1 MAKARKKTDSTRASH
16 DGHEFH
22 KAWVARKAMQLLLP
36 AGDLAGMAVEGLSP
50 SDQENASSETVCVA
64 DLTLYYGEHPSFADS
79 RRTEIVQFKYSVSHE
94 NVDFRMSHAKKT
106 VKKFARAYA
115 DFENKHGAKEVREKL
130 RFRLVTNRPV
140 FPALTEAIRGLA
152 ERTRLTGEAKKQAD
166 RFKRASLL
174 DDERLAEFAGKC
186 DVAGLAGNLGD
197 IKKDL
202 SNILADWSATR
213 DAVALARLGEMR
225 QMVRDKAGTEGEGRN
240 VITRMD
246 VLAALEIAS
255 EEDLLPC
262 SSKLPE
268 VGEIVEREQLSD
280 AVALVPGLAKPLLVH
295 AAGGMGKTVFMRS
308 LAEKLKDGHE
318 AVFFDCFAGGAYR
331 SPEDSR
337 HLPERG
343 LIHIANTL
351 ACRGLCDPVLPGS
364 HDVPSL
370 LKTFRRR
377 LEQSVETLARVSPER
392 KLLLFFD
399 AIDNAEVGAQARGE
413 DCFPTRLLES
423 FKHDPP
429 PDGVKIVASSR
440 SHRIPGDSALY
451 EKFKLSA
458 FSREETKEYLR
469 TRPPDASDVEIR
481 VAQARSRG
489 NPRILEHLVESDRDL
504 LDPSKIDEEIKLD
517 QLIQSRID
525 AALSNAFDQGYE
537 RNEMD
542 SFLAGLAVLPLPV
555 PAEEYA
561 KSQGIEEDAVKS
573 FASDMYPLL
582 EITEQGLTFRDE
594 PTETLII
601 EKYGSSEESLKR
613 IAENLLNHQE
623 QSVYAARALPELL
636 YRIGDGGRLFNLALD
651 EETFPEAVTGTV
663 GRRNI
668 RYARIKTAL
677 RYAADKRNYGQLV
690 GLLVEMST
698 VAGADRLGAEY
709 ILDYPDLVVAAKDAD
724 AVRRLFETR
733 PPWPGTRHARL
744 AIANALSGDMDEAYR
759 HAADTEEWIDHWR
772 SQPEED
778 GPVELDRKRP
788 EHLDI
793 AAIPFVRLTEGNSR
807 NASKFMKGWKD
818 WYSYEVWEHV
828 LAFSRQAGLP
838 EAATG
843 LPDQMKGNIAGL
855 TAALSF
861 AEADRTSREKLVGE
875 LAEACGTLDEPEFDT
890 DESWQRKRRYNLAE
904 GLCKVCGIAL
914 SLGLRTEALSIL
926 PFMSKTHPDVWSFFR
941 DGHPSFVRNI
951 VPLDVVLFLF
961 RVALNAAAEEK
972 EVQEK
977 DIIPRNLIRFCEGMR
992 DDLKGVEFKNELK
1005 SKMEELEQVKTGKS
1019 GSERATLTR
1028 EQKREAEQFLD
1039 IRLDSLLS
1047 LVKALSGLLGSPEGK
1062 AEEPFAKLLNTWAA
1076 AKETPEPY
1084 CTEKFSLFFHI
1095 MGCRISTLAL
1105 WMRNDL
1111 RKISV
1116 ETYIEHLHE
1125 REHVEVSTAIEVVAI
1140 LAKRQPMRVLAGE
1153 EAVKARSLIELED
1166 DVRDRAYLYADLARA
1181 VLPASVEE
1189 ATEYF
1194 GTGLEEME
1202 AVGSENTYG
1211 FINELLLFAA
1221 SLEGE
1226 ELDERY
1232 FHKLTN
1238 ICELN
1243 ITEES
1248 EKFPWTAFGEGLS
1261 RISECRGLAKL
1272 SRWDERLKVPLRCTL
1287 QPYLAALVR
1296 DGKIKPQDALALN
1309 RLAYPE
1315 EFTRCNTETLASVI
1329 KERPC
1334 ENTKELVSEVVR
1346 QFVEN
1351 RQGTLMF
1358 GNADELVSV
1367 AESVLGKESEP
1378 ADYLA
1383 RSHRHF
1389 KQVYRIRRERREY
1402 RHGRNEHPSEQY
1414 LETQRQKEKE
1424 IAEIVARTD
1433 SDDLKSLEEAI
1444 DGLNRVDSLSLG
1456 LHKDFFGKIREKV
1469 GEDYE
1474 TRMDYVRML
1483 AGHETLG
1490 LSRKLDELRNIR
1502 DFWEKSSASLAN
1514 TYKELAVPMLRQHA
1528 YDLVDYGGLSTYELK
1543 RISEISGVP
1552 ISELAIELC
1561 KSFTGREKHAARDVW
1576 LALSRVVC
1584 EKAQNEGRTALARLL
1599 NGPVVKL
1606 SDKASDG
1613 EWKHGL
1619 YPKDN
1624 DEIFSGMVW
1633 RMLGSPTPEDRWRA
1647 AHSVRCFARFK
1658 RWSVMDALVARIDRK
1673 DEEVFHASER
1683 PFCFMHAK
1691 LWLLIALARIALDEP
1706 GAVARHEEVLLKI
1719 AFDRENPHVLMRHF
1733 AAEAVRACVKA
1744 GEIDLSDSRKKSL
1757 SRVNRSPFSQSE
1769 RKTANERDRYGGRA
1783 ESLRW
1788 LKHEFSLV
1796 SRFYG
1801 HEISFLGRAFGKT
1814 GQRVRDLMSDIVK
1827 SVDPE
1832 IESRGKSAEETGQGA
1847 SITDGGMTRASF
1859 HSYVKQISWHAL
1871 FMAAGRLLENCP
1883 VTAVSDYRDDLWN
1896 RWLGSFLLTREDGLW
1911 LSDGMDCAP
1920 LNALR
1925 MLLEETEGGLALPR
1939 EESRI
1944 LELVY
1949 LESGEVVV
1957 AGEWDSADMVSVHV
1971 ESALVKPENVRKI
1984 ATQLYQEDREL
1995 AWLPNY
2001 CSNEYDGEYKGSDK
2015 DDCEPWIVW
2024 PGGDAGLDKDDPLG
2038 SVAATRRLRIAQK
2051 FLPATSLKRKDPF
2064 GRVWENG
2071 RITARS
2077 VAWGH
2082 EIKGDYEEPRGGTI
2096 LMCSKPLLED
2106 LLSGNGTDLLLLIK
2120 LRRHEKAYGRE
2131 LDSHP
2136 DKTAV
2141 VRIKR
2146 TLEVEVMPQDAQR
2159 SRNHPEEVPRD

>member
-1 MAKARKKTDSTRASH
+1 MAKAKKKTDSTRASR

-22 KAWVARKAMQLLLP
+22 EAWVARKAMQLLLP
-36 AGDLAGMAVEGLSP
+36 ANDLAGMAVEGLAH
-50 SDQENASSETVCVA
+50 SDQENASSETVYVA
-64 DLTLYYGEHPSFADS
+64 DLTLYYGEYPSFADS
-79 RRTEIVQFKYSVSHE
+79 RRTEIVQFKYSVAGKDSKFRARDAE
-94 NVDFRMSHAKKT
+94 KTVEKFADTYRDFRK
-106 VKKFARAYA
+106 R
-115 DFENKHGAKEVREKL
+115 HGAKEVREKL

-152 ERTRLTGEAKKQAD
+152 ESTELTGEAKKQAD

-186 DVAGLAGNLGD
+186 DVEGLAGNLGD

-202 SNILADWSATR
+202 SNILADWSATW
-213 DAVALARLGEMR
+213 DAVASARLGEMR
-225 QMVRDKAGTEGEGRN
+225 KMVRYKAGTEGEGRN

-246 VLAALEIAS
+246 VLAALGIAS
-255 EEDLLPC
+255 EKDLLPC

-268 VGEIVEREQLSD
+268 VGEIVEREQLAE
-280 AVALVPGLAKPLLVH
+280 AVALVPGLARPLLVL

-308 LAEKLKDGHE
+308 LEEKLKDGHE

-343 LIHIANTL
+343 LIHIVNTL
-351 ACRGLCDPVLPGS
+351 AYRGLCDPVLPGS
-364 HDVPSL
+364 QDVPSL
-370 LKTFRRR
+370 LRTFRRR
-377 LEQSVETLARVSPER
+377 LEQSVGTLARVSPER
-392 KLLLFFD
+392 KLLLFLD
-399 AIDNAEVGAQARGE
+399 AIDNAEVGAQDRGE

-423 FKHDPP
+423 FRHDP

-440 SHRIPGDSALY
+440 PHRIPGDPTLY
-451 EKFKLSA
+451 EKFELSA
-458 FSREETKEYLR
+458 FSREETKKYLR
-469 TRPPDASDVEIR
+469 TRLPDASGVEIR
-481 VAQARSRG
+481 VAQARSKG
-489 NPRILEHLVESDRDL
+489 NPRILEHIVTDDGSL
-504 LDPSKIDEEIKLD
+504 LDQSEIDKEIKLEE
-517 QLIQSRID
+517 LIRRQIEN
-525 AALSNAFDQGYE
+525 ALSKATLNQGYKKDE
-537 RNEMD
+537 TD
-542 SFLAGLAVLPLPV
+542 SFLAGLAVLPPPV
-555 PAEEYA
+555 PLDEYA
-561 KSQGIEEDAVKS
+561 RSQGIEENAAES
-573 FASDMYPLL
+573 FAVDMRKLL
-582 EITEQGLTFRDE
+582 ERTEQGLTFRDE
-594 PTETLII
+594 PTETLIR
-601 EKYGSSEESLKR
+601 EEYGSSEESLKR
-613 IAENLLNHQE
+613 IADNLRKHQD
-623 QSVYAARALPELL
+623 QSVYAAKALPELL
-636 YRIGDGGRLFNLALD
+636 YRIGDGGRLFDLAFN
-651 EETFPEAVTGTV
+651 ETFPETVTGTV

-709 ILDYPDLVVAAKDAD
+709 ILDYPDLVVAAKDVD

-733 PPWPGTRHARL
+733 PPWPGTRPARL

-772 SQPEED
+772 SQPKEG
-778 GPVELDRKRP
+778 GPDRKGP
-788 EHLDI
+788 EHPDI

-828 LAFSRQAGLP
+828 LSFSRQAVLP

-843 LPDQMKGNIAGL
+843 LPDQMKGDIAGL

-861 AEADRTSREKLVGE
+861 AETDRTSREKLVGE

-890 DESWQRKRRYNLAE
+890 DESWQRKRRYNFAE

-941 DGHPSFVRNI
+941 DVHPRFIRNI

-961 RVALNAAAEEK
+961 RVALNAAAEGK

-1005 SKMEELEQVKTGKS
+1005 RKMEELEQVETGKP

-1062 AEEPFAKLLNTWAA
+1062 AEEPFAKLLNAWAA

-1095 MGCRISTLAL
+1095 MGCRISTLVL

-1125 REHVEVSTAIEVVAI
+1125 REHVEASTAIEVVAI

-1153 EAVKARSLIELED
+1153 EAVRARSLIELED

-1226 ELDERY
+1226 ELDERD

-1243 ITEES
+1243 ITGEPV
-1248 EKFPWTAFGEGLS
+1248 KFPWTAFGEGLS
-1261 RISECRGLAKL
+1261 RVSECRGLAKL
-1272 SRWDERLKVPLRCTL
+1272 SRWDERLKAHLSCTL
-1287 QPYLAALVR
+1287 QPYLTALVR
-1296 DGKIKPQDALALN
+1296 DGKIEPQDALALN

-1329 KERPC
+1329 KERPR

-1358 GNADELVSV
+1358 GNSEELVSV
-1367 AESVLGKESEP
+1367 AESVLGKESEL

-1389 KQVYRIRRERREY
+1389 GQVYRIRRERGEY

-1444 DGLNRVDSLSLG
+1444 DGLNRVDGLSLD

-1514 TYKELAVPMLRQHA
+1514 TYKEIAVPMLRQHA

-1599 NGPVVKL
+1599 NGPVVQL

-1658 RWSVMDALVARIDRK
+1658 RWSVLDALVARIDRK

-1769 RKTANERDRYGGRA
+1769 RKPANERDRYGGRA

-1801 HEISFLGRAFGKT
+1801 HEIRFLGRAFGKA

-1883 VTAVSDYRDDLWN
+1883 VTAVPDYRDDHWN

-1971 ESALVKPENVRKI
+1971 ESALVKPENVRKV

-2015 DDCEPWIVW
+2015 DDCEPWVVW
-2024 PGGDAGLDKDDPLG
+2024 PGDEARLDKDDPLG

-2051 FLPATSLKRKDPF
+2051 FLSAMSLERKDPF

-2082 EIKGDYEEPRGGTI
+2082 EIKGDYEEPRGGSI

-2120 LRRHEKAYGRE
+2120 LRRHEKVYGRE

-2136 DKTAV
+2136 NKTAV

-2146 TLEVEVMPQDAQR
+2146 TLEVEVMPQDA
-2159 SRNHPEEVPRD
+2159 